1 MNVSDEAEVTRSEK
15 LLVGYM
21 DGSTRPNPG
30 YSGYG
35 IFAYTLVPSKRPN
48 KTKHPIK
55 NKLNFTSHGISEEKD
70 TLPYET
76 VDIVEYIGCLNTPVG
91 TNNLAEMTAFIVM
104 MKLAIELKVTHLK
117 AFTDSNYVVLNFTDH
132 LTKWKTRDWKRADG
146 SPIAHRVEWELI
158 DSLYKELTALGC
170 KVETVWVKGHA
181 DDYGNEM
188 ADFYSVVG
196 SNYARIQFEEKS
208 EVFSTIAYSNISS
221 YKDYKDS
228 LADKDIVYYFRDLFF
243 SSESINDTNYCFL
256 STSDNINE
264 QGRRDTSSI
273 FLTSVGFVPDL
284 INKVK
289 AKYRLI
295 PRFYTANC
303 CIKLNKLEDRELSRL
318 ARLVGIEKLLR
329 PVTHNE
335 ITNLHLVKDNTPFVT
350 EFNQEFPYITEVSR
364 IFNNSLA
371 TIHTPANPLIKEVDV
386 TDLFIK
392 EGKIAFTNNDK
403 DIDLTDIVTNAPSP
417 SNYFEGLT
425 FVNKLLATVGKD
437 FPNYLALKSLEN
449 SISKVSAIV
458 ELRQDSSMATL
469 YITIK
474 TTDRLLCT
482 VNITNKFLVRRK

>member
-76 VDIVEYIGCLNTPVG
+76 VDIVEYIGCLNTPAG

-158 DSLYKELTALGC
+158 DSLHKELTALGC

-208 EVFSTIAYSNISS
+208 EVFTPIVYSSVVS
-221 YKDYKDS
+221 YKEYKDS
-228 LADKDIVYYFRDLFF
+228 LAEKDIIYYFRDLFF
-243 SSESINDTNYCFL
+243 SSAPVNDTNYCFL
-256 STSDNINE
+256 STSDNVNE

-273 FLTSVGFVPDL
+273 FLTNVGFVPDL
-284 INKVK
+284 VNQVK
-289 AKYRLI
+289 AMYRRI
-295 PRFYTANC
+295 PRTYTANC
-303 CIKLNKLEDRELSRL
+303 CIKLSKLEDRELSRL
-318 ARLVGIEKLLR
+318 ARLVGIDRLLR
-329 PVTHNE
+329 QVHHNG
-335 ITNLHLVKDNTPFVT
+335 ITSLHLVKDNTAFVT

-364 IFNNSLA
+364 IFSNSLDIS
-371 TIHTPANPLIKEVDV
+371 TVPNNPLIKEVDV
-386 TDLFIK
+386 TDIFMK
-392 EGKIAFTNNDK
+392 EGKIAFSNNDK
-403 DIDLTDIVTNAPSP
+403 DIDLTDRVTTSP
-417 SNYFEGLT
+417 SDSPYFKDLT
-425 FVNKLLATVGKD
+425 FVNKLLASVGKD
-437 FPNYLALKSLEN
+437 IPNYISLKSIES
-449 SISKVSAIV
+449 SINKVTAII
-458 ELRQDSSMATL
+458 ELRQDSSMVTL
-469 YITIK
+469 YVAIH

-482 VNITNKFLVRRK
+482 VNITNKFLVRRT